1 MKRAPG
7 YTLYHPKWYRKRVS
21 TYWWIGQWSHL
32 QFILRELSS
41 LFVAY
46 AVILILLLLRAIGQG
61 PESYAAF
68 QERLKSPAALT
79 LNSISLIFVLFHA
92 ITWFNLT
99 PRAMPVRVGGRRLPD
114 WMVALP
120 NYVAWIA
127 ISAVVAWLITGGS

>member
-1 MKRAPG
+1 MKRAPA

-46 AVILILLLLRAIGQG
+46 AVVMILLLLRALERG

-68 QERLKSPAALT
+68 QEWLKSPGAVT
-79 LNSISLIFVLFHA
+79 LNSISLVFVLFHA

-99 PRAMPVRVGGRRLPD
+99 PRAMPVRVGGKRLPD

-120 NYVAWIA
+120 NYLVWIVISVA
-127 ISAVVAWLITGGS
+127 VAWLIIGG